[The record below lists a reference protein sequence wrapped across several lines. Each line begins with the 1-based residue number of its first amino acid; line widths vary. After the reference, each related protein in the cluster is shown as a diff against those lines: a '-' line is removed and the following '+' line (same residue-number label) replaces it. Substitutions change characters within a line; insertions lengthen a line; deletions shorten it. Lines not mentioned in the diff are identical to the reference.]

1 MSHEVRTPLHA
12 ILSMSRM
19 LLEARQR
26 SQSVNTQELEDLTQI
41 IKSSETLEAL
51 VNDILFISKM
61 QTSGFELNNSAFD
74 VCELIEDI
82 AALLALRWSAKNV
95 EAVTD
100 LRVPEFSYEVSFC
113 CVAHRWGHIALDIL
127 RCASTPP
134 NSHQSVD
141 QCDEVYGPRQCATL
155 RLAGRA
161 APG

>member
-26 SQSVNTQELEDLTQI
+26 GQPTNANAQELEDLTQI

-61 QTSGFELNNSAFD
+61 QTSGFELSNSPFD

-82 AALLALRWSAKNV
+82 AALLALRWSAKDV

-100 LRVPEFSYEVSFC
+100 LRVPEFSFEACLLSSRCYLTTVDLF
-113 CVAHRWGHIALDIL
+113 
-127 RCASTPP
+127 RCAASAAD
-134 NSHQSVD
+134 SHEFVD
-141 QCDEVYGPRQCATL
+141 ECDEVH
-155 RLAGRA
+155 
-161 APG
+161 